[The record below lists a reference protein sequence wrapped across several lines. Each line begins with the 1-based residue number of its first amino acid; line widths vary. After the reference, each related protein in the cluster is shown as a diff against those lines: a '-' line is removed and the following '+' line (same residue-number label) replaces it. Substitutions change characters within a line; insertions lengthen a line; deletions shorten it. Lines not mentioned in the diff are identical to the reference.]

1 MYSLHDHFFFYGTLI
16 PEYAPEHLREVL
28 AGFHLLGEGWL
39 PGTLYDFGNYP
50 GAVFDDS
57 SQRSVFG
64 RVYMGSSDDLLLAE
78 LDRYEGYDQLS
89 PAEGEYIRQR
99 RNVTL
104 ARRQCGGMLDVRLQ
118 LEHRGLSDHRRRPL
132 AWRIINCC
140 KRRDYAPIRST
151 YGARAGLASNGSAKY
166 CVSRATSSPLN
177 SMILTV

>member
-57 SQRSVFG
+57 SPANVVG

-78 LDRYEGYDQLS
+78 LDRFEGYDQLS
-89 PAEGEYIRQR
+89 PAEGEYSRKR
-99 RNVTL
+99 RNVT
-104 ARRQCGGMLDVRLQ
+104 RDNGGVVECWMYDYNWST
-118 LEHRGLSDHRRRPL
+118 EGFP
-132 AWRIINCC
+132 IIADG
-140 KRRDYAPIRST
+140 RWH
-151 YGARAGLASNGSAKY
+151 GE
-166 CVSRATSSPLN
+166 
-177 SMILTV
+177 